1 MVPGV
6 ELAKYS
12 SVYVK
17 DMSSGEVKLVNTS
30 DTGQPSN
37 DNGYGTQLS
46 ISADGNLVAFT
57 SGASN
62 LTNDQTN
69 GNASVY
75 VKNLK
80 TGEVIL
86 ASSSN
91 EGVPADS
98 YSGITSD
105 SLSANGEF
113 IAFES
118 QSGNLVPQGE
128 KNEFGSYP
136 SNGKAKIFIKNLIS
150 GEIVDA
156 TLGSGNEAFDD
167 HAYLAGISG
176 DGTKVSFTSYSANMD
191 PHGDNGSDVFL
202 VEAPLC
208 FRKQG

>member
-1 MVPGV
+1 MKVAFISDANPQPMHIDWVNNFDIESSYGNDMVPGV

-30 DTGQPSN
+30 DNGQPSN
-37 DNGYGTQLS
+37 DNGYGTQIS
-46 ISADGNLVAFT
+46 MSADGNLVAFT

-69 GNASVY
+69 GNANVY

-86 ASSSN
+86 ASSSK

-105 SLSANGEF
+105 SLS
-113 IAFES
+113 
-118 QSGNLVPQGE
+118 
-128 KNEFGSYP
+128 
-136 SNGKAKIFIKNLIS
+136 
-150 GEIVDA
+150 
-156 TLGSGNEAFDD
+156 
-167 HAYLAGISG
+167 
-176 DGTKVSFTSYSANMD
+176 
-191 PHGDNGSDVFL
+191 
-202 VEAPLC
+202 
-208 FRKQG
+208 